1 MGKMQGFWFSMYGLP
16 DEEVGKETG
25 PKGTVV
31 WVVVY
36 GFAVFGLWEKCR
48 GFGFL
53 CMGCLVKR
61 LGRKR
66 GRRVLCMGCCVWVC
80 NVWFMGQMQG
90 FWFSMYGLPGEDV
103 GKETGPKGAFGLR
116 KEW

>member
-16 DEEVGKETG
+16 DEEAGKETG
-25 PKGTVV
+25 PKGT
-31 WVVVY
+31 VY

-53 CMGCLVKR
+53 CMGYLVKM

-66 GRRVLCMGCCVWVC
+66 GRRVP
-80 NVWFMGQMQG
+80 
-90 FWFSMYGLPGEDV
+90 S
-103 GKETGPKGAFGLR
+103 A
-116 KEW
+116 